1 MLKPLIRNRA
11 NLFEFWEE
19 VMHISAIRRMLGTTA
34 AILFIAGCSSGT
46 SSVAPGSHANSPTQ
60 SKIHIPAGYR
70 AFPGPAVAG
79 PLIVP
84 IAHANRHGYFSAAAS
99 NKILYVAD
107 AASNVVNLYDPSVPN
122 PSPIGSISSGLDVPI
137 GVAIDSSGTIYVVNI
152 ANNTVTEYLHGS
164 ITPSFT
170 ITSGMS
176 SPYGIG
182 VDSHGNVFVTNLGTN
197 TVTGYNPGQ
206 TSPFETVSG
215 VGPNPV
221 GLAVDESDNVFV
233 ADDSDN
239 TIYEI
244 PAGTSIAQN
253 SGLTQLTGPI
263 GLAFCGGTLF
273 VSNFGANT
281 VGVYPKGSMTPS
293 ALITD
298 GINEPTLNGIAKP
311 GTFFQSE
318 QTGPVEGY
326 LHGHVHP
333 FSEISGLIQP
343 LGIAAYPKPKG

>member
-1 MLKPLIRNRA
+1 
-11 NLFEFWEE
+11 
-19 VMHISAIRRMLGTTA
+19 MHSPAIRRMFGASA
-34 AILFIAGCSSGT
+34 AILFMAGCSGGI

-60 SKIHIPAGYR
+60 SSFRVPAGYR

-79 PLIVP
+79 PMIVP
-84 IAHANRHGYFSAAAS
+84 IAHANRAGFIRPTAS
-99 NKILYVAD
+99 HKILYVAD
-107 AASNVVNLYDPSVPN
+107 ANNNVINMYDPSVPN
-122 PSPIGSISSGLDVPI
+122 PSPMGTITSGLNVPI
-137 GVAIDSSGTIYVVNI
+137 GVAIDSKGTLYVVNI
-152 ANNTVTEYLHGS
+152 GNNTVTEYLHGT

-170 ITSGMS
+170 ITGGMS

-182 VDSHGNVFVTNLGTN
+182 VDSQLNVFVTNLGTN
-197 TVTGYNPGQ
+197 TVTGYKAGQ

-221 GLAVDESDNVFV
+221 GLAVDDSDNVFV

-244 PAGTSIAQN
+244 PAGSSTSQN
-253 SGLTQLTGPI
+253 SGLLQLTGPI
-263 GLAFCGGTLF
+263 GIAFCGGTLF

-281 VGVYPKGSMTPS
+281 VGVYPAGSMTPS
-293 ALITD
+293 ATITD
-298 GINEPTLNGIAKP
+298 GINQPTLNGIAKP
-311 GTFFQSE
+311 GTFFQSD

-333 FSEISGLIQP
+333 FSQISGNGRP
-343 LGIAAYPKPKG
+343 AGIASYPRP